1 MKNIKIK
8 KGGKDTLLCF
18 LECNSLEDAFG
29 AIENLKENSGAFF
42 DGAETKLKYSGLELT
57 YREEIELAEKIK
69 SVLGHNIELIIK
81 NTLSEKDIK
90 YSLLENE
97 KIARVLHSTIRSG
110 ERVESRGDIV
120 IYGDVNP
127 GGEVV
132 AKGDIC
138 IIGNLRGI
146 AQTEDNARVFALTM
160 QPSQIRIGK
169 AVSYNKKNENVGAAV
184 AIAENGEIILQCL

>member
-1 MKNIKIK
+1 MKNIRIK
-8 KGGKDTLLCF
+8 KGGKDTELCF
-18 LECNSLEDAFG
+18 LECYSLEDAFG
-29 AIENLKENSGAFF
+29 AIEQLKENSGAFF
-42 DGAETKLKYSGLELT
+42 DGASAKLKYSGLELA
-57 YREEIELAEKIK
+57 YGEEIELAEKLK
-69 SVLGHNIELIIK
+69 SVFGKNIELIIK

-90 YSLLENE
+90 YSLSENE
-97 KIARVLHSTIRSG
+97 KISKVVHSTIRSG

-127 GGEVV
+127 GAEVV

-138 IIGNLRGI
+138 IIGSLRGV
-146 AQTEDNARVFALTM
+146 AQTEENARVFALSM

-169 AVSYNKKNENVGAAV
+169 AVSYNKKNENVGAAL

>member
-8 KGGKDTLLCF
+8 AKGTDIELCF
-18 LECNSLEDAFG
+18 SDCNCLDDALC
-29 AIENLKENSGAFF
+29 AIEGLKENSGAFF
-42 DGAETKLKYSGLELT
+42 DGADAKLKYSGLELS
-57 YREEIELAEKIK
+57 YCEEIELAENIK
-69 SVLGHNIELIIK
+69 RVFGQNARLIMK
-81 NTLSEKDIK
+81 NTLSGKEIA

-97 KIARVLHSTIRSG
+97 KICKVIHNTIRSG
-110 ERVESRGDIV
+110 EKAQSRGDIV

-127 GGEVV
+127 GGEVT

-138 IIGNLRGI
+138 IIGSLRGV
-146 AQTEDNARVFALTM
+146 AQTEKDARVFALSM

-169 AVSYNKKNENVGAAV
+169 AISYNKKNENVGAAV

>member
-8 KGGKDTLLCF
+8 KAGKDTILCF

-69 SVLGHNIELIIK
+69 SLLGNNIGLIIK
-81 NTLSEKDIK
+81 NSLTAKDIK

-146 AQTEDNARVFALTM
+146 AQTEENARVFALTM